1 MSLYKAYKSLIARY
15 TVYWI
20 DHQNIPSID
29 LRLYA
34 AHILKGDNK
43 TYIIKAPVDAK
54 LFKKKEFQ
62 LFNYLSDYTD
72 IFLKTAAG
80 ILPKYAEH
88 NHAIELEPGTT
99 PLYKPIY
106 GLTETEH
113 KVLKNYLNKAQ
124 EKS

>member
-1 MSLYKAYKSLIARY
+1 M
-15 TVYWI
+15 
-20 DHQNIPSID
+20 
-29 LRLYA
+29 
-34 AHILKGDNK
+34 
-43 TYIIKAPVDAK
+43 YIIEAPVDVK
-54 LFKKKEFQ
+54 LFGEKELQ
-62 LFNYLSDYTD
+62 LPDYLSNYTD
-72 IFLKTAAG
+72 VFSETAAG